1 MDMFS
6 ISEHRNAETNLIQVS
21 QLNPYW
27 TSPLLEQVEAMYQ
40 EGAPEFIIDQGM
52 YYPTA
57 TNYGYYCTGFESPIE
72 WEDHQNV
79 FSADGPDVQY
89 AGAQTET
96 LPYVYYTPSYGYAQ
110 SPYNPYNPYI
120 PGAVMGDG
128 PFIGAQQYYTVPPYQ
143 NPVSPTAYVPVVIQP
158 DGIPNSSTDS
168 LLDTRASIA
177 NRPDGRGVKHNLA
190 SASAAFSRNSSK
202 SAPNQTD
209 YLTRLSDGQFKH
221 SAIHGSIPESSGPA
235 SARAHQGRIASGS
248 IQPIGNIPSGKFPS
262 HRNQLKTDLPIGN
275 AFSDYGSS
283 APGRGA
289 LDKFQSKIQV
299 GRVLNDAHGFP
310 DTLGEQ
316 NRGPRTNR
324 LKNQLMVK
332 GYTSKEENND
342 AEGNIIIYTDQY
354 NKDDFP
360 IDYVDAKF
368 FVIKSYSED
377 DVHKSI
383 KYNVWS
389 STSHGNKKLE
399 SAFEDARKIAA
410 GKPSGCPIFLFF
422 SVNASGQFC
431 GVAEMIG
438 PVDFQKDMV
447 FWQQD
452 KWSGS
457 FPVKWHIIK
466 DVPNSHFRHIILENN
481 ENKPVTNSR
490 DTQEIMYKQGM
501 EMLKVFKNHT
511 MKTSLLDD
519 FMYYENRQRIMLEEK
534 GRLLIKSFESP
545 VLPPVLDPANKLNY
559 VKLLLNENEKTT
571 KQSNPSMLKGTVPS
585 SSQQV
590 SADSDITNAR
600 TMNENVERIAV
611 EAKDDASALK
621 IGSLTINPRQDESK
635 TSADAAVVAM
645 NTDAVEVVTVG
656 SVPVKVN
663 GFTESSGFLTVG
675 TIPLIPKTLQLDER
689 GVSAKMGTNCA
700 EAYD

>member
-1 MDMFS
+1 
-6 ISEHRNAETNLIQVS
+6 
-21 QLNPYW
+21 
-27 TSPLLEQVEAMYQ
+27 MYQ
-40 EGAPEFIIDQGM
+40 EGAPEFVIDQGM

-57 TNYGYYCTGFESPIE
+57 TNYGYYCTGFESPVE
-72 WEDHQNV
+72 WEDHPNI
-79 FSADGPDVQY
+79 FNADGVQY
-89 AGAQTET
+89 AGAQNET
-96 LPYVYYTPSYGYAQ
+96 LPYVYYTPSYGYAH

-120 PGAVMGDG
+120 PGAVMADG
-128 PFIGAQQYYTVPPYQ
+128 PFIGAQQYYAVPPYQ

-158 DGIPNSSTDS
+158 DGIPNSSSDS
-168 LLDTRASIA
+168 LLDTHASIT

-190 SASAAFSRNSSK
+190 SPSTAFSRNSSK
-202 SAPNQTD
+202 SAPIQAD
-209 YLTRLSDGQFKH
+209 PLTRVADGQSKH
-221 SAIHGSIPESSGPA
+221 SAIHGSLPDGSAA

-248 IQPIGNIPSGKFPS
+248 IQPIGNIPGVKLPS
-262 HRNQLKTDLPIGN
+262 HRSQLKTDLPTSN
-275 AFSDYGSS
+275 AFPDYGSS

-289 LDKFQSKIQV
+289 LDKFQSKIHV
-299 GRVLNDAHGFP
+299 GRVFNDAHGFTE
-310 DTLGEQ
+310 TLGEQ

-324 LKNQLMVK
+324 LRNQLMVK
-332 GYTSKEENND
+332 AYTSKEENSD
-342 AEGNIIIYTDQY
+342 AEGNIVIYTDQY

-389 STSHGNKKLE
+389 STPHGNKKLE
-399 SAFEDARKIAA
+399 SAYEDAQKITA
-410 GKPSGCPIFLFF
+410 GKPSGYPMFLFF

-490 DTQEIMYKQGM
+490 DTQEIMYKQGI

-511 MKTSLLDD
+511 MKTSILDD
-519 FMYYENRQRIMLEEK
+519 FMYYENRQRIMQEEK
-534 GRLLIKSFESP
+534 ARLLIKSFESP
-545 VLPPVLDPANKLNY
+545 VLAPALNPANKLNY
-559 VKLLLNENEKTT
+559 AELRLNENEKTT
-571 KQSNPSMLKGTVPS
+571 KQNDHDMLKRTVPS
-585 SSQQV
+585 SSQLI

-600 TMNENVERIAV
+600 MMNENVERIAV
-611 EAKDDASALK
+611 EANDDASTLK
-621 IGSLTINPRQDESK
+621 IGSLTINPKQDESK
-635 TSADAAVVAM
+635 TSGVAAM
-645 NTDAVEVVTVG
+645 NTDAEVVTVG

-675 TIPLIPKTLQLDER
+675 SIPLNPKTLQLDG
-689 GVSAKMGTNCA
+689 GVSAKKGSNRA
-700 EAYD
+700 DAYD

>member
-1 MDMFS
+1 
-6 ISEHRNAETNLIQVS
+6 
-21 QLNPYW
+21 
-27 TSPLLEQVEAMYQ
+27 MYQ
-40 EGAPEFIIDQGM
+40 EGAPEFVIDQGM

-57 TNYGYYCTGFESPIE
+57 TNYGYYCTGFESPVE
-72 WEDHQNV
+72 WEDHQNI

-96 LPYVYYTPSYGYAQ
+96 LPYVYYPPSYGYAQ

-128 PFIGAQQYYTVPPYQ
+128 SFVGAQQYYTIPPYQ
-143 NPVSPTAYVPVVIQP
+143 NNVSPTAYFPIVFQP
-158 DGIPNSSTDS
+158 DGMPNSSTDS
-168 LLDTRASIA
+168 LLDARASNA
-177 NRPDGRGVKHNLA
+177 NRPDGRGVKHSLA
-190 SASAAFSRNSSK
+190 SASSAFSRNSSK
-202 SAPNQTD
+202 PASNQTD
-209 YLTRLSDGQFKH
+209 SLTRVSDGHSKH
-221 SAIHGSIPESSGPA
+221 SAIHGSIPDSSHPA
-235 SARAHQGRIASGS
+235 SAHGHQGRNTSVS
-248 IQPIGNIPSGKFPS
+248 IQPIGNIPGGKLPS
-262 HRNQLKTDLPIGN
+262 HRNQLKTDLPVGN

-289 LDKFQSKIQV
+289 LDKFRPKIHV
-299 GRVLNDAHGFP
+299 GRVLNDAHGFS

-332 GYTSKEENND
+332 AYTSKAGNSD

-354 NKDDFP
+354 NKYDFP

-389 STSHGNKKLE
+389 STPHGNKKLE
-399 SAFEDARKIAA
+399 YVFEDAQKIIAA
-410 GKPSGCPIFLFF
+410 GRPSGCPIFLFF

-438 PVDFQKDMV
+438 PVDFQKDMD

-519 FMYYENRQRIMLEEK
+519 FMYYENRQRIMQEEK
-534 GRLLIKSFESP
+534 ARLLIKSFQSP
-545 VLPPVLDPANKLNY
+545 VLAPALDAVNKLNY
-559 VKLLLNENEKTT
+559 VELLLNGNEKTT
-571 KQSNPSMLKGTVPS
+571 KQSDPDMLKRRVPS
-585 SSQQV
+585 SSQQAC
-590 SADSDITNAR
+590 ADSDITNTR

-611 EAKDDASALK
+611 EAKDDASTLK
-621 IGSLTINPRQDESK
+621 IGSLNINAKQDESN
-635 TSADAAVVAM
+635 SFADAAM
-645 NTDAVEVVTVG
+645 NTDAVDVVTVG
-656 SVPVKVN
+656 SVAVKVN

-675 TIPLIPKTLQLDER
+675 SIPLNTKTLQLDE
-689 GVSAKMGTNCA
+689 GSVSTKKGANRCD
-700 EAYD
+700 AYD